1 MPLVWNLRGLCYDM
15 IYCMIHGRNEGWIRT
30 IGRAKAKAEDES
42 YIVLFLSKTSWYK
55 ADDDELSIGI

>member
-1 MPLVWNLRGLCYDM
+1 
-15 IYCMIHGRNEGWIRT
+15 MIHGRNEGWIRT